1 MKVCCT
7 CKEEKNVLEY
17 QKNKSTSDGLQKYC
31 KSCSS
36 IKDLAYKEKSKVKIN
51 AYQEEYSKTVG
62 KVKKNIREAKRRASC
77 KDATTFMTED
87 DQQRLDYLYWLA
99 RDLEITSGLKYHVD
113 HVKPLSK
120 GGSHH
125 PDNLQILPAHINI
138 FKGNREDLGL

>member
-1 MKVCCT
+1 MKICCT
-7 CKEEKNVLEY
+7 CKKEKSLLDYHQNRT
-17 QKNKSTSDGLQKYC
+17 TSDGFQKYC

-36 IKDLAYKEKSKVKIN
+36 IINLIYREKNRTKIN
-51 AYQEEYSKTVG
+51 AYQKEYSQTLG
-62 KVKKNIREAKRRASC
+62 KVKKNIGEAKRRASH

-99 RDLEITSGLKYHVD
+99 RDLGITSGLKYHVD